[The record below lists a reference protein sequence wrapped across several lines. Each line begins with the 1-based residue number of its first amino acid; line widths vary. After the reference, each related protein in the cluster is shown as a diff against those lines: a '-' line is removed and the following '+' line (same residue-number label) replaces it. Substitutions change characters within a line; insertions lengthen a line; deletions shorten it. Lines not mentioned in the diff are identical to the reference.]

1 MPEQLIPATIT
12 IADRSYRIK
21 IQSKDE
27 EVVRKTVKTINDKII
42 EFKRQFAGK
51 DMQDYVAMALVW
63 YATEQNTNTTNEV
76 EKENIAG
83 KLNLLEKMLD
93 GQLQSS

>member
-21 IQSKDE
+21 LHPKDE
-27 EVVRKTVKTINDKII
+27 EVGRKTVKTINDKII
-42 EFKRQFAGK
+42 EFKTMFAGK

-63 YATEQNTNTTNEV
+63 YATEQNENPASGV
-76 EKENIAG
+76 ERDNISD
-83 KLNLLEKMLD
+83 KLNLLERMLD
-93 GQLQSS
+93 GQIQS

>member
-1 MPEQLIPATIT
+1 MPEQLIPATIV

-27 EVVRKTVKTINDKII
+27 QVVRKTVKIINDKII
-42 EFKRQFAGK
+42 EFKTNFSGK

-63 YATEQNTNTTNEV
+63 YATEQNNAATNEIDR
-76 EKENIAG
+76 ENVTD
-83 KLNLLEKMLD
+83 KLDLLERMLD
-93 GQLQSS
+93 GQIQS

>member
-12 IADRSYRIK
+12 IADRSYRVK
-21 IQSKDE
+21 LSPADE

-42 EFKRQFAGK
+42 EFKTQFAGK

-63 YATEQNTNTTNEV
+63 YATEQNEGTAAEIV
-76 EKENIAG
+76 KENLTD
-83 KLNLLEKMLD
+83 KLNLIEKMLD
-93 GQLQSS
+93 GQLQ

>member
-1 MPEQLIPATIT
+1 MSEQLIPATIT

-21 IQSKDE
+21 IQPKDE

-42 EFKRQFAGK
+42 EFKTMFAGK

-63 YATEQNTNTTNEV
+63 YATEQNETLASGV
-76 EKENIAG
+76 ERDNVAD

-93 GQLQSS
+93 GQLQS

>member
-21 IQSKDE
+21 LEPKDE

-42 EFKRQFAGK
+42 EFKTMFAGK

-63 YATEQNTNTTNEV
+63 YATGQNNSSATDV
-76 EKENIAG
+76 ERDNISD
-83 KLNLLEKMLD
+83 KLNLLERLLD
-93 GQLQSS
+93 GQIQS